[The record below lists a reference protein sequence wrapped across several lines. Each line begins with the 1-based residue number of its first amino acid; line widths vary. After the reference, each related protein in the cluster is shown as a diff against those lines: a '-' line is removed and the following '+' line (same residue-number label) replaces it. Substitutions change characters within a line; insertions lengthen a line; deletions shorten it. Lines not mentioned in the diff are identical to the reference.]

1 MAGSGVWGTPWG
13 GEGGIGVNT
22 WEFIIP
28 DGARLTKIDLSSGDA
43 LDFIRFT
50 YKDQYGTHI
59 SEKFGGDGGSSH
71 SITFADNEFLIGI
84 SGRVG
89 SFDGSTVITS
99 ISFETNIS
107 TYGQYGTNPGT
118 DFSFGVTRGKISG
131 FYGKYGSYVDSL
143 GVILHPY
150 VA

>member
-1 MAGSGVWGTPWG
+1 MAASAIWGTPWG
-13 GEGGIGVNT
+13 GEGGTGVNT

-71 SITFADNEFLIGI
+71 SFLIGI

-99 ISFETNIS
+99 MSFETNIS

-118 DFSFGVTRGKISG
+118 DFSLGVTRGKILG

-143 GVILHPY
+143 GVILHP
-150 VA
+150 

>member
-1 MAGSGVWGTPWG
+1 MAASAIWGTPWG
-13 GEGGIGVNT
+13 GEGGTGVNT

-50 YKDQYGTHI
+50 YKDSMALI
-59 SEKFGGDGGSSH
+59 
-71 SITFADNEFLIGI
+71 FLKNSVAMVARLIR
-84 SGRVG
+84 GRVG

-99 ISFETNIS
+99 MSFETNIS

-118 DFSFGVTRGKISG
+118 DFSLGVTRGKILG

-143 GVILHPY
+143 GVILHP
-150 VA
+150 